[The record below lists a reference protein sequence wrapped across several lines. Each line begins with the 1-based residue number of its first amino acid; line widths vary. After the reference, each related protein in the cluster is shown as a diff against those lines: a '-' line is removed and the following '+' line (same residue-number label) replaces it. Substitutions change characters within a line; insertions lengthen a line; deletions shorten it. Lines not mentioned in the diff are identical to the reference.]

1 MNASKAPDTSN
12 RASSKPDSHPDLSP
26 GRIALITRD
35 WYDKSDWLKGDR
47 WGFGFDGRLAKA
59 IEATG
64 REKPDGIVFGLWT
77 WDEAKDG
84 TIPRI
89 DLFPKG
95 TTHQWVL
102 LETRRSKADIAEVHF
117 RGLEEPA
124 VLYQRFATSQSV
136 VGEKK
141 RFVEE
146 LPTRTFGQ
154 GLVMLCGESNIIRT
168 KRDCEEL
175 DDRFDFLSYLD
186 QAEIR
191 LVLNPIHTYMQRYE
205 MRLKR
210 LAYSQN
216 GRTVLA
222 VWNRG
227 ESERGESQLPWA
239 AYCDGE
245 EVTHQIREITD
256 GEELV
261 GVRIGIFDERRRV

>member
-1 MNASKAPDTSN
+1 MNATKGPDTSKL
-12 RASSKPDSHPDLSP
+12 ASSKPDGHPDISH

-47 WGFGFDGRLAKA
+47 WGFGIDGRLAKA
-59 IEATG
+59 IEAT
-64 REKPDGIVFGLWT
+64 RHEKPDGIVFGLWT

-84 TIPRI
+84 AISRA

-95 TTHQWVL
+95 TRHRWVL
-102 LETRRSKADIAEVHF
+102 LETRRKRSDIAELHF
-117 RGLEEPA
+117 RGLEQPA
-124 VLYQRFATSQSV
+124 VLYQRFATSQSP
-136 VGEKK
+136 VGEKR

-154 GLVMLCGESNIIRT
+154 ALVMLCGESNIIKT
-168 KRDCEEL
+168 KRDSEDL

-186 QAEIR
+186 EAGIR
-191 LVLNPIHTYMQRYE
+191 LVLNPVHTYMQRYE

-210 LAYSQN
+210 LAYSRN

-227 ESERGESQLPWA
+227 ESEQGESLVPWA
-239 AYCDGE
+239 AYVDGE
-245 EVTHQIREITD
+245 EVTQSIKEVAEDQRP
-256 GEELV
+256 V
-261 GVRIGIFDERRRV
+261 GVRVGIFSGR